1 VGTEKRER
9 QKANRQQ
16 RLVEEARAERAG
28 VVKRNA
34 LRWTIAIAAAIGAV
48 VLIAWVGGAFDS
60 DDDDLAETDVTLPPV
75 EAAPQDTTPVDT
87 TPVDTTPP
95 VTFPALPKPEVEI
108 PAEPPTE
115 LVVTV
120 LEPGD
125 GPEAA
130 EGDVVTVNYVGV
142 RTADGTEFDDNYD
155 GAPFNVVLGAG
166 GVIEGWEQGLLGVQA
181 GSRVQLD
188 IPADLA
194 YGDNPPGDPIQPGD
208 ALTFVVDVRSVEAV
222 SN

>member
-34 LRWTIAIAAAIGAV
+34 LRWTIAIVAAVGAI
-48 VLIAWVGGAFDS
+48 VLIAWVGGAFDGG
-60 DDDDLAETDVTLPPV
+60 DDDLAETDITLPPV
-75 EAAPQDTTPVDT
+75 ETTPQ
-87 TPVDTTPP
+87 DTTPP
-95 VTFPALPKPEVEI
+95 VTFPSLPKPEVEI

-120 LEPGD
+120 LEPGE

-181 GSRVQLD
+181 GSQVQLD

>member
-34 LRWTIAIAAAIGAV
+34 LRWTIAIVAALGAV
-48 VLIAWVGGAFDS
+48 VLIAWVGGAFEG
-60 DDDDLAETDVTLPPV
+60 DDQAATDVTLPPV
-75 EAAPQDTTPVDT
+75 ATAPVDT
-87 TPVDTTPP
+87 TPVDTTP
-95 VTFPALPKPEVEI
+95 VETFPTLPKPEVDV
-108 PAEPPTE
+108 PDEPPTE
-115 LVVTV
+115 LNVTV
-120 LEPGD
+120 LEPGE
-125 GPEAA
+125 GPEAV

-142 RTADGTEFDDNYD
+142 RSEDGTEFDDNYD
-155 GAPFNVVLGAG
+155 SAPFNVVLGAG
-166 GVIEGWEQGLLGVQA
+166 GVIEGWEQGLLGAQA
-181 GSRVQLD
+181 GSQIQLD

-208 ALTFVVDVRSVEAV
+208 ALSFVVDVRSVAPV
-222 SN
+222 SS

>member
-1 VGTEKRER
+1 MGTEKRER

-48 VLIAWVGGAFDS
+48 VLIAWVGGAFDGG
-60 DDDDLAETDVTLPPV
+60 DDQADTDVTVPPV
-75 EAAPQDTTPVDT
+75 VTSPPDTTPPDT

-120 LEPGD
+120 LEPGE

>member
-34 LRWTIAIAAAIGAV
+34 LRWTIAIVAAVGAI
-48 VLIAWVGGAFDS
+48 VLIAWVGGAFDGG
-60 DDDDLAETDVTLPPV
+60 DDQAAPAVTLPPV
-75 EAAPQDTTPVDT
+75 EAASQDT

-95 VTFPALPKPEVEI
+95 VTFPSLPKPEVEI

-120 LEPGD
+120 LEPGE

-181 GSRVQLD
+181 GSQVQLD

>member
-1 VGTEKRER
+1 
-9 QKANRQQ
+9 
-16 RLVEEARAERAG
+16 
-28 VVKRNA
+28 VKRNA
-34 LRWTIAIAAAIGAV
+34 LRWTIAIVTAVGAI
-48 VLIAWVGGAFDS
+48 VLIAWVGGAFDGG
-60 DDDDLAETDVTLPPV
+60 DDQAAPAVTLPPV
-75 EAAPQDTTPVDT
+75 ETAPQDT

-95 VTFPALPKPEVEI
+95 VTFPSLPKPEVEI
-108 PAEPPTE
+108 PAEQPTE

-130 EGDVVTVNYVGV
+130 EGDTVLVNYVGV
-142 RTADGTEFDDNYD
+142 RSEDGTEFDNSYD
-155 GAPFNVVLGAG
+155 RGEPFPVVLGAG
-166 GVIEGWEQGLLGVQA
+166 SVIQGWDEGLLGAQA
-181 GSRVQLD
+181 GSQIQLD

>member
-48 VLIAWVGGAFDS
+48 VLIAWVGGAFDGG
-60 DDDDLAETDVTLPPV
+60 DDQADTDVTVPPV
-75 EAAPQDTTPVDT
+75 VTSPPDTTPPDT

-120 LEPGD
+120 LEPGE